1 MGAFWVPWRDAERRQ
16 SFPYPSRQRRRV
28 FPRPSQRVT
37 RHVIHHPHPRVRPT
51 VRPHVNLSQRRSS
64 DVQRRLAHVSPLC
77 SRECESSSVIDVVP
91 KHIHEDDAAS
101 SRRRVSR
108 DAFDDIDDAR
118 AFSLA
123 HVHHRRERARG
134 ERHAERMIEW
144 LMTLKRHP
152 VGTRGRGDVQ
162 DVKDYSSS
170 SSSLVMPRTTKAS
183 SSSSSSSVSSSVL
196 GSKAW
201 RMETP
206 SSSTKSSDS

>member
-1 MGAFWVPWRDAERRQ
+1 M
-16 SFPYPSRQRRRV
+16 
-28 FPRPSQRVT
+28 
-37 RHVIHHPHPRVRPT
+37 IHHPHPRVRPT

-91 KHIHEDDAAS
+91 KYIHEDDAAS

-134 ERHAERMIEW
+134 ERHAEQMIEW

-152 VGTRGRGDVQ
+152 VGTNEDGDALG
-162 DVKDYSSS
+162 VKDYSSSSSSS

-183 SSSSSSSVSSSVL
+183 SSSSSSVSSSVL

-201 RMETP
+201 RMEAP